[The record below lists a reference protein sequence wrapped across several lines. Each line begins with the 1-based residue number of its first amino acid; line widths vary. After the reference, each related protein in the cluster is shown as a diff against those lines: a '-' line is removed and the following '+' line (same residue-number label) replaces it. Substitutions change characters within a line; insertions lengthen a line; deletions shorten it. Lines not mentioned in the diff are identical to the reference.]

1 MAAPKKNQ
9 FWRLRSKNG
18 KERKFPTSEAL
29 WEAACEYFEWCDSN
43 PWRIEKT
50 KKKGRS
56 KEVETTPTQ
65 RPYTI
70 SGLCMF
76 LGCGEKFLYQ
86 LAQSV
91 NKQSESNST
100 DTFTHTNDEDY
111 SYIITRIKQII
122 ETNQLEGAMVGAY
135 NANIVSRINGLTDK
149 MDIES
154 GGEKLKA
161 VIQVQVV
168 NTGVPL
174 ASSEDEI
181 AD

>member
-1 MAAPKKNQ
+1 MAATKGNS
-9 FWRLRSKNG
+9 FWKQRQKHGRDKIFAS
-18 KERKFPTSEAL
+18 PDAL
-29 WEAACEYFEWCDSN
+29 WSAACEYFAWCDTN

-50 KKKGRS
+50 KKKGKS
-56 KEVETTPTQ
+56 KEVESTPTQ

-70 SGLCMF
+70 AALCMY
-76 LGCGEKFLYQ
+76 LG
-86 LAQSV
+86 V
-91 NKQSESNST
+91 HST
-100 DTFTHTNDEDY
+100 YLNDLKDKDY
-111 SYIITRIKQII
+111 SEVITRIRQII
-122 ETNQLEGAMVGAY
+122 ETNQIEGAMVGAY

-181 AD
+181 KP

>member
-29 WEAACEYFEWCDSN
+29 WEAACEYFEWCDEN

-50 KKKGRS
+50 KKKGKS
-56 KEVETTPTQ
+56 KEVESTPTQ

-70 SGLCMF
+70 AALCMY
-76 LGCGEKFLYQ
+76 LG
-86 LAQSV
+86 V
-91 NKQSESNST
+91 HST
-100 DTFTHTNDEDY
+100 YLNDLKDKDY
-111 SYIITRIKQII
+111 SEVITRIKQII
-122 ETNQLEGAMVGAY
+122 ETNQIEGAMVGAY

-154 GGEKLKA
+154 GGSPIA
-161 VIQVQVV
+161 ATIQVQVIS
-168 NTGVPL
+168 TGVPL

>member
-1 MAAPKKNQ
+1 MAAPNNNS
-9 FWRLRSKNG
+9 FWKLRSKHG
-18 KERKFPTSEAL
+18 RDKLFTSPDAL
-29 WEAACEYFEWCDSN
+29 WEAACDYFAWCDAN
-43 PWRIEKT
+43 PWSVQKT
-50 KKKGRS
+50 KKKGKS
-56 KEVETTPTQ
+56 KEIETTPTQ

-70 SGLCMF
+70 AALCMY
-76 LGCGEKFLYQ
+76 LG
-86 LAQSV
+86 V
-91 NKQSESNST
+91 HST
-100 DTFTHTNDEDY
+100 YLNDLKDKDY
-111 SYIITRIKQII
+111 SEVITRIRQII
-122 ETNQLEGAMVGAY
+122 ETNQIEGAMVGAY

-181 AD
+181 KP

>member
-1 MAAPKKNQ
+1 MAAPRKNQ

-18 KERKFPTSEAL
+18 KKRKFPTSEAL
-29 WEAACEYFEWCDSN
+29 WEAACDYFAWCDDN

-50 KKKGRS
+50 KKKGKK
-56 KEVETTPTQ
+56 KEIETTPTQ

-70 SGLCMF
+70 AALCMY
-76 LGCGEKFLYQ
+76 LG
-86 LAQSV
+86 V
-91 NKQSESNST
+91 NSAYLNEIK
-100 DTFTHTNDEDY
+100 DEDY
-111 SYIITRIKQII
+111 SEVITCIKQVI

-149 MDIES
+149 LDLES
-154 GGEKLKA
+154 QGEKLQA

-168 NTGVPL
+168 NTGIPL

-181 AD
+181 KP

>member
-29 WEAACEYFEWCDSN
+29 WEAACDYFEWCDSN

-56 KEVETTPTQ
+56 KEVESTPTQ

-70 SGLCMF
+70 AALCMY
-76 LGCGEKFLYQ
+76 LG
-86 LAQSV
+86 V
-91 NKQSESNST
+91 HST
-100 DTFTHTNDEDY
+100 YLNDLKDKDY
-111 SYIITRIKQII
+111 SEVITRIRQII
-122 ETNQLEGAMVGAY
+122 ETNQIEGAMVGAY

-174 ASSEDEI
+174 ASSEDDI
-181 AD
+181 MP

>member
-1 MAAPKKNQ
+1 MAAPKNNS
-9 FWRLRSKNG
+9 FWKQRQKHGRDKIFAS
-18 KERKFPTSEAL
+18 PDAL
-29 WEAACEYFEWCDSN
+29 WSAACEYFEWCDAN

-50 KKKGRS
+50 KKKGKS
-56 KEVETTPTQ
+56 KEIETTPTQ

-70 SGLCMF
+70 SGLCVY
-76 LGCGEKFLYQ
+76 LG
-86 LAQSV
+86 V
-91 NKQSESNST
+91 NT
-100 DTFTHTNDEDY
+100 DYLNEITDKDY
-111 SYIITRIKQII
+111 SGIITRIKQII
-122 ETNQLEGAMVGAY
+122 ETNQVEGAMVGAY

-181 AD
+181 KP